1 MFQIVFISLQALARL
16 LLPDVDVDALF
27 DLVNRMLE
35 IFDDPED
42 LKAIMGLMKYPEIS
56 ENFGNLAS
64 AMAAIDPK
72 HLKVFQ
78 SSLKKEN
85 FTSFIYSTL
94 KNLLMLDFVAWH
106 G

>member
-1 MFQIVFISLQALARL
+1 MFFMVFISLQALARL

-78 SSLKKEN
+78 SLARN
-85 FTSFIYSTL
+85 LTSFTYSTL

>member
-1 MFQIVFISLQALARL
+1 MQALARL

-78 SSLKKEN
+78 SLASRKRTSLHS
-85 FTSFIYSTL
+85 FTIRTL

>member
-1 MFQIVFISLQALARL
+1 MCFMVFISLQALARL

-78 SSLKKEN
+78 SLALRKRTSLH
-85 FTSFIYSTL
+85 
-94 KNLLMLDFVAWH
+94 LLTVH
-106 G
+106 